1 MTKAKRTA
9 DEMFPVVE
17 TYLDSEL
24 TQKDFSA
31 EHDMSAAVL
40 NYWLAKYRSKSA
52 ESGAFLEIHPGAA
65 APPERPLLEVCYP
78 HGVKL
83 RIFTPLKAA
92 YLDHLLSRV

>member
-1 MTKAKRTA
+1 MKKEKRTA

-17 TYLDSEL
+17 AYLASEL
-24 TQKDFSA
+24 TQKEFSA
-31 EHDMSAAVL
+31 EHGMSAAVL
-40 NYWLAKYRSKSA
+40 CYWLAKYRRKSA
-52 ESGAFLEIHPGAA
+52 ESGAFLEIHPVAA
-65 APPERPLLEVCYP
+65 APERPLLEVCYP

>member
-1 MTKAKRTA
+1 MTKAQRTT

-17 TYLDSEL
+17 EYIESEL

-31 EHDMSAAVL
+31 EHGMSIAVL
-40 NYWLAKYRSKSA
+40 NYWLAKYRRKST
-52 ESGAFLEIHPGAA
+52 ESEAFLEIHPGAA
-65 APPERPLLEVCYP
+65 AERPLLEVCYP

-92 YLDHLLSRV
+92 YLDHLLSV